1 MTRSPSRYREAREQ
15 VPSVALA
22 GRLGTCYYMDMS
34 KTIAASVY
42 LANNPGKVKKE
53 KKEKKSKKS
62 KACRA
67 ETDEVQQSE
76 TE

>member
-53 KKEKKSKKS
+53 KTSKKGE
-62 KACRA
+62 ARWA
-67 ETDEVQQSE
+67 EADQALQSE